1 MKAAP
6 PFCLF
11 QGLLL
16 VSTVML
22 GIMMG
27 MLLTG
32 QTQIRVY
39 SRERIATSAPELTY
53 NPAQPINQ
61 QSELTYKPAESIEK
75 TLPKPPDLK
84 YNPGCEPRTKLAL
97 IKTHKTGGTT
107 LMQILH
113 RIAYLK
119 DLSIIM
125 GKSTNH
131 GSINEFYHHGIKK
144 EKLIP
149 PKEKYYDIL
158 AYHTKYNREVTDKAL
173 GPNAMYIT
181 LLREPLGQ
189 LRSQFNFYWM
199 AKSFK
204 ITGPNPLSQFLKDP
218 AKYDHRSPGYMAT
231 RNPMASDL
239 GFGKKD
245 LIALTD
251 QAMKSKEEVYFPKPP
266 PMIES
271 FIKNISS
278 QMDLAMIME
287 YFDESL
293 VLLKRMMCW
302 DLQDILYFKSLSFN
316 YKAKEEEISEELVKM
331 HKRWDVVDYFLYDHF
346 NRSFWNR
353 VSKEEGDFWNEVK
366 HFKEQNR
373 RMQTYCLGE
382 NIEKTDEQSSLVV
395 EETAWNSRFL
405 ITPEFCTVVKYGQFC
420 FMTLLRD
427 RAFQRI
433 KNKGKPAKPIDPLK
447 TKMKSLYEKP
457 LCEICDIVSRDCT
470 FNEYLTHLY
479 HDKIISRAKT
489 SFHPS
494 GMGGRGKIADHV

>member
-1 MKAAP
+1 MKPTP

-11 QGLLL
+11 QSLLL
-16 VSTVML
+16 MSTVML

-32 QTQIRVY
+32 QSQIRVY
-39 SRERIATSAPELTY
+39 SREDRPTY
-53 NPAQPINQ
+53 I
-61 QSELTYKPAESIEK
+61 PAEVTNRPAEA
-75 TLPKPPDLK
+75 TVKPSEPVHKQPADVK
-84 YNPGCEPRTKLAL
+84 YTPGCEPRTKLAF

-113 RIAYLK
+113 RLAYLK
-119 DLSIIM
+119 DLDIIM
-125 GKSTNH
+125 EKSTNH
-131 GSINEFYHHGIKK
+131 GSINAFYNHGIKK
-144 EKLIP
+144 EDLIP
-149 PKEKYYDIL
+149 PRGKHYDIL
-158 AYHTKYNREVTDKAL
+158 AYHTKYNREITQKAL
-173 GPNAMYIT
+173 GPNATYIT

-204 ITGPNPLSQFLKDP
+204 ISGPNPLAQFLKDP

-239 GFGKKD
+239 GFGKKE
-245 LIALTD
+245 LVALTEE
-251 QAMKSKEEVYFPKPP
+251 AMKNNEEVYFPRPP
-266 PMIES
+266 AKVEE
-271 FIKNISS
+271 FIRNITS
-278 QMDLAMIME
+278 QLDLTMIME

-293 VLLKRMMCW
+293 VLLKRLMCW

-316 YKAKEEEISEELVKM
+316 YKAKEEEISEDLVKM
-331 HKRWDVVDYFLYDHF
+331 HRRWDVVDYFLYHHF
-346 NRSFWNR
+346 NRTFWNR
-353 VSKEEGDFWNEVK
+353 VEKQGDDFWGEVK
-366 HFKEQNR
+366 HFKEQNL
-373 RMQTYCLGE
+373 RMQTYCVGE
-382 NIEKTDEQSSLVV
+382 NIEKTDELSSLVV
-395 EETAWNSRFL
+395 EETKWNSRFL

-427 RAFQRI
+427 RYFRHF
-433 KNKGKPAKPIDPLK
+433 KKSRKTSKPIDPLK

-479 HDKIISRAKT
+479 HDKLISRAKT